1 MDPEQAFNAGGSV
14 QSKSLKPVKDSVVS
28 MLELK
33 DGLEENENKNMEK
46 TENVS
51 QAQESNEQ
59 QSPAS
64 DKYPAPSTPQ
74 LKQGERLLDDGD
86 CQDHINC
93 LIEKESVEQEGDSK
107 SVETTC
113 AMSEE
118 TLQAGD
124 PQSFTETVIK
134 EEDDSTDGVKS
145 ENNMCPNSQNKDTL
159 NHSNGCAEK
168 ASSLHNSHGTRA
180 NRKKMKVTD
189 YSVYQILLMFLI
201 LWCNHIITLFSPSN
215 RLTFMKCLLHLY
227 ATSKCSKVY
236 SLSLSLSLSLYLCIC
251 SFTHFPPVN
260 TFNNLLI
267 FICLFLTCIRS
278 DVASIRFSHVWIS
291 LFTKGVCFS

>member
-28 MLELK
+28 MLELE
-33 DGLEENENKNMEK
+33 DGLEENENENMEK

-86 CQDHINC
+86 CQDNINC
-93 LIEKESVEQEGDSK
+93 LIEKESMEQEGDSK

-145 ENNMCPNSQNKDTL
+145 ENNICPNSQNKDTL
-159 NHSNGCAEK
+159 NHSTGLAEK

-201 LWCNHIITLFSPSN
+201 LS
-215 RLTFMKCLLHLY
+215 
-227 ATSKCSKVY
+227 
-236 SLSLSLSLSLYLCIC
+236 
-251 SFTHFPPVN
+251 
-260 TFNNLLI
+260 
-267 FICLFLTCIRS
+267 
-278 DVASIRFSHVWIS
+278 
-291 LFTKGVCFS
+291 